1 MGRTRVIPTI
11 IVFDRVLSTDGKSWR
26 EVRWTSQAWRREYGR
41 PTEAN
46 LAKVIQSLE
55 SSTAPG
61 GANAHLGITQVAAA
75 RIVRQRD
82 GKVLAIWQPRPFGV
96 LGTAPRAN
104 PADDREDVTARRM
117 QEANADRVK
126 IGPSLTATERALL
139 DKLPPELE
147 IGFISKALLYA
158 PAIRH
163 AAYTKPE
170 RTALFKLLK
179 RGLLRVERDRRRD
192 MEYLVKVQS
201 AQYQDAER
209 SGLLAQRYSEA
220 LAKGATGQQAI
231 ESARRSVMTRKLNPK
246 VTVFHANPKGRRVIP
261 FSGGSVLQSTR
272 VFEIAYKH
280 VQDGDDYIHKF
291 RRGVCLELLPDGS
304 LRIYSHD
311 GKRLWKSFNMK
322 D

>member
-1 MGRTRVIPTI
+1 MSRTRVIPTI

-104 PADDREDVTARRM
+104 PIDPRD
-117 QEANADRVK
+117 EAQL
-126 IGPSLTATERALL
+126 SHFRALAEAMHGGEPQDWQWIGKHL
-139 DKLPPELE
+139 SQRMFGISEKRAKEYAKLYGGAASRMSENPV
-147 IGFISKALLYA
+147 ARQNRA
-158 PAIRH
+158 PRR
-163 AAYTKPE
+163 KP
-170 RTALFKLLK
+170 
-179 RGLLRVERDRRRD
+179 
-192 MEYLVKVQS
+192 
-201 AQYQDAER
+201 
-209 SGLLAQRYSEA
+209 
-220 LAKGATGQQAI
+220 
-231 ESARRSVMTRKLNPK
+231 NPK
-246 VTVFHANPKGRRVIP
+246 VTVFHANPKGRRVVP